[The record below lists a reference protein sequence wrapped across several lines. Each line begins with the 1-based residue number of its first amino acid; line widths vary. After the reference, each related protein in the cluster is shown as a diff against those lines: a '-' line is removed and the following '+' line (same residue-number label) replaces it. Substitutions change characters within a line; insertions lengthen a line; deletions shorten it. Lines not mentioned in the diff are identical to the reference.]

1 MVITDS
7 VKNIGTKAFYSCD
20 GINGEATYY
29 LNNRGVINESAFA
42 NCSAIKTLLIDTC
55 VGDIGQYA
63 FQKCS
68 GLENLTIKNNGK
80 IGLKA
85 FEKASK
91 GNPATYVISNI
102 GFIDD
107 SAFAN
112 CTAMKNLTVDS
123 SVTTIG
129 QYAFQKCSALENV
142 TIKNNGKIGLKAFEG
157 SSTGNPATYVISN
170 VGLIDES
177 AFANCSKLQKV
188 RLGNEVGDIN
198 QRAFYNCV
206 LLDSLTLPNTVKT
219 LGDSVFYNCKN
230 LAFAQLSNTLSTIG
244 KAAFDRCNSLPE
256 MFIPKS
262 VSSIGEGTF
271 NQCTSLSVIG
281 FEDGTT
287 PLSLGR
293 DSVNKGLF
301 YDCPLDSV
309 YIGRELTYQNTKVY
323 GYSPFYRSPTLRSV
337 VISDVPSKVETN
349 EFYGCTNLYY
359 VLIGNG
365 AQSIGDYA
373 FSGCSSIGYFSFG
386 SQVQTI
392 GAEAFSDCVAMT
404 RLYSYCQQPPTC
416 GASALADIDK
426 WNCTLYIPD
435 GTIDAYTAADQW
447 MDFFFVEENSPKFTI
462 TWKNDDGSII
472 DQTEVS
478 YGQIPTHEVPVKPS
492 TEQYTYTFAGWT
504 PEVVAATSDATY
516 TATFTAEP
524 IISTEVPEIQIGYQ
538 ATKIIRNGQLI
549 IIRDGVEYNAVGQE
563 VGN

>member
-1 MVITDS
+1 
-7 VKNIGTKAFYSCD
+7 
-20 GINGEATYY
+20 
-29 LNNRGVINESAFA
+29 
-42 NCSAIKTLLIDTC
+42 
-55 VGDIGQYA
+55 
-63 FQKCS
+63 
-68 GLENLTIKNNGK
+68 
-80 IGLKA
+80 
-85 FEKASK
+85 
-91 GNPATYVISNI
+91 
-102 GFIDD
+102 
-107 SAFAN
+107 
-112 CTAMKNLTVDS
+112 
-123 SVTTIG
+123 
-129 QYAFQKCSALENV
+129 
-142 TIKNNGKIGLKAFEG
+142 
-157 SSTGNPATYVISN
+157 
-170 VGLIDES
+170 
-177 AFANCSKLQKV
+177 
-188 RLGNEVGDIN
+188 
-198 QRAFYNCV
+198 
-206 LLDSLTLPNTVKT
+206 
-219 LGDSVFYNCKN
+219 
-230 LAFAQLSNTLSTIG
+230 
-244 KAAFDRCNSLPE
+244 
-256 MFIPKS
+256 
-262 VSSIGEGTF
+262 
-271 NQCTSLSVIG
+271 
-281 FEDGTT
+281 
-287 PLSLGR
+287 
-293 DSVNKGLF
+293 
-301 YDCPLDSV
+301 
-309 YIGRELTYQNTKVY
+309 
-323 GYSPFYRSPTLRSV
+323 
-337 VISDVPSKVETN
+337 
-349 EFYGCTNLYY
+349 LYY

-478 YGQIPTHEVPVKPS
+478 YGQTPTHSIPTKPS

-549 IIRDGVEYNAVGQE
+549 IIRDGVEYNAMGQE